1 MKGPSCDCRQQP
13 PFCAMLP
20 PKPTT
25 LPLVWDVAPWQSVGI
40 QITGLLQDG
49 CWGTSHRTMSS
60 GKPWGLPS
68 FSPSFP
74 VPPLQFFPILTPN
87 TVTRDKWVCFKH
99 FIYKKYIFFLS
110 TFSTHHFF
118 FIQVKGG
125 EANTPCCQNQENLLG
140 CPQDQRRK
148 L

>member
-1 MKGPSCDCRQQP
+1 MAVCGYSNYRTPARWLLGYQSQDHELWEAMGSSFLLSFFSC
-13 PFCAMLP
+13 A
-20 PKPTT
+20 
-25 LPLVWDVAPWQSVGI
+25 
-40 QITGLLQDG
+40 
-49 CWGTSHRTMSS
+49 
-60 GKPWGLPS
+60 
-68 FSPSFP
+68 
-74 VPPLQFFPILTPN
+74 TPN